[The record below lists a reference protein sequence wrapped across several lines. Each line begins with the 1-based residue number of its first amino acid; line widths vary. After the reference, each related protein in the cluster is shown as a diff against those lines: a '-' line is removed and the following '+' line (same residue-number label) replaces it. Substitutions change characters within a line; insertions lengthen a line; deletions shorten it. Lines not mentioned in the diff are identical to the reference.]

1 MIPDI
6 PGKGGPDLLG
16 PCRRAG
22 GLAGV
27 PAGPPEDLAEEPL
40 LPFPPPIPYPPIL
53 RRDGPFDDGLPQPRR
68 DRVPGG
74 VRMIMGKGARPQVIE
89 SAERPISKAPVILP
103 LLPQVLPEGA
113 RLRLARSVEGQTG
126 SISPGCRIPAIS
138 REYNDP
144 IFRELSRPARR
155 SRPTCRTQRRT
166 PGDYDPDGARIHE
179 GLEFGSPLPKLRHL
193 IEERARGATLRGGA
207 MEGRA
212 EHLRREPPTEG
223 EVWDPPPPRSDWRSS
238 NCTRKIRQGPTL
250 PGPSISTITGSR
262 RVVFPLGRGPQS
274 LRAGQRGSSNRRFG
288 ILAERIPAVKTRG
301 GHASCQERG
310 EEAAARATARE
321 IAPGH
326 GGPTSLREPAPVR
339 GPCPG

>member
-40 LPFPPPIPYPPIL
+40 IPFPPPIPYPPIL

-166 PGDYDPDGARIHE
+166 PGDYDPDGARIHD

-212 EHLRREPPTEG
+212 EHPRREPPTEG
-223 EVWDPPPPRSDWRSS
+223 EVWDPPHREATGDRRTAPGRYDRARHCPDPASPRSPVPEGWS
-238 NCTRKIRQGPTL
+238 
-250 PGPSISTITGSR
+250 
-262 RVVFPLGRGPQS
+262 FPWAADPRALGRANEAPPIAASGIWRNES
-274 LRAGQRGSSNRRFG
+274 LPSKLAGGMRLARSEARKRR
-288 ILAERIPAVKTRG
+288 
-301 GHASCQERG
+301 H
-310 EEAAARATARE
+310 
-321 IAPGH
+321 
-326 GGPTSLREPAPVR
+326 
-339 GPCPG
+339 